1 MGRCRS
7 LWVVVG
13 RFGSLWVVP
22 RFSSYVESSDAGKKE
37 LANIFNE
44 GNQYTSDK
52 GMKAGECL
60 KEVWRKDRES
70 FFKDQRR
77 NGMLTFFVLL

>member
-1 MGRCRS
+1 LYKRTKIELPQEQSTELCQ
-7 LWVVVG
+7 LIETI
-13 RFGSLWVVP
+13 
-22 RFSSYVESSDAGKKE
+22 ESFDAGKKE
-37 LANIFNE
+37 LAHIFNE

-52 GMKAGECL
+52 GTKAGECL

-70 FFKDQRR
+70 FFKDRQR